1 MISDVLDTVSYRSDP
16 SLNTIQKGFFFAFEN
31 IYLTKHLQNVN
42 IQSSNKTN
50 EIILEV
56 IGKLSQRQI
65 LPNRLSLKV

>member
-16 SLNTIQKGFFFAFEN
+16 SINAIQKGFFFAFEN
-31 IYLTKHLQNVN
+31 IYLTKHLQNVH
-42 IQSSNKTN
+42 IQSSKSN
-50 EIILEV
+50 EINLEV